1 MSQKCKTKSS
11 RVPTGAG
18 RIGDKT
24 ITEGHN
30 GNKGIF
36 RKISFSFR
44 GTGKE
49 ARRLELGKKRG
60 WERCGDQN
68 EDERKNKEN
77 SPKTNKKKGYYM
89 GLRKKEKERESQK
102 GDEKKKK
109 ES

>member
-18 RIGDKT
+18 RVGDKT

-68 EDERKNKEN
+68 EDERKKQRELTKNQH
-77 SPKTNKKKGYYM
+77 KKRI
-89 GLRKKEKERESQK
+89 L
-102 GDEKKKK
+102 
-109 ES
+109 

>member
-77 SPKTNKKKGYYM
+77 SPKTNKKKRILYGV
-89 GLRKKEKERESQK
+89 EKERKRERES
-102 GDEKKKK
+102 ERRREKKK